1 MDVRARG
8 CRHAGARGGSEESVR
23 QNATYRGF
31 AVASPAGL
39 RYNAGMSYDLIV
51 IGGGPA
57 GYVGA
62 IRAAQLGKRVVCVE
76 RDRVG
81 GVCLNWGCIPT
92 KALLRN
98 AELYHTLEKRA
109 AEFGIEVDGLR
120 ANWQQVI
127 ARSRQVSER
136 LSNGIAFLF
145 KKNKVESLAG
155 EARIVSSGKVEVRA
169 ADGSVTL
176 LEGSKILVATGA
188 RTREVP
194 AFPFNGRTIIG
205 SKDALVREQR
215 PDSMLVI
222 GSGAIGTELSYV
234 YHCFGTKVTLVE
246 ALPRILPQED
256 DEVSQAMERAFKKQ
270 GITCMAGAKVES
282 LRDNG
287 DSVTASI
294 TAKNGRVQEL
304 TADVCLVA
312 IGVVPVVPE
321 AHGLELTDRGFI
333 KVNDRY
339 ETSIPGVFAA
349 GDCIGGV
356 MLAHTA
362 SYEALQAVEGMF
374 DSSFTPLQPHFV
386 PGCTYCHP
394 QVASVG
400 KRERELKEA
409 GVDYKVGKFSFQA
422 IGKAVAAGETE
433 GFVKLLFGR
442 ENGELLGAHIVGDQ
456 ATELIATP
464 ELALNAELTDADLE
478 AMIYAHPTLSEAL
491 HEAVLAADGR
501 ALHA

>member
-1 MDVRARG
+1 MPLFTVATPARM
-8 CRHAGARGGSEESVR
+8 
-23 QNATYRGF
+23 
-31 AVASPAGL
+31 

-76 RDRVG
+76 RERVG
-81 GVCLNWGCIPT
+81 GTCLNWGCIPT
-92 KALLRN
+92 KALLKN
-98 AELYHTLEKRA
+98 GEVYHTMAKRA
-109 AEFGIEVDGLR
+109 AEFGITAEGLSVDWT
-120 ANWQQVI
+120 AVI
-127 ARSRQVSER
+127 ARSRQISDR

-145 KKNKVESLAG
+145 KKNKIESITG
-155 EARIVSSGKVEVRA
+155 EAEVLGSGKVEVTA
-169 ADGSVTL
+169 PDGTVSI
-176 LEGSKILVATGA
+176 LEGSNVLIATGA

-205 SKDALVREQR
+205 SKDALVL
-215 PDSMLVI
+215 PKLPGSMIVI

-246 ALPRILPQED
+246 ALPRILPNED
-256 DEVSQAMERAFKKQ
+256 DEVCLAMERAFKKQ
-270 GITCMAGAKVES
+270 GITCLAGATVDALK
-282 LRDNG
+282 DNG
-287 DSVTASI
+287 ESVTASI
-294 TAKNGRVQEL
+294 TAKNGKTQEI

-321 AHGLELTDRGFI
+321 AKGLELTDRGFI

-339 ETSIPGVFAA
+339 ETSISGVYAA
-349 GDCIGGV
+349 GDCIGGI

-362 SYEALQAVEGMF
+362 SYEAEQAVEGMF
-374 DSSFTPLQPHFV
+374 DTHHTPKKPEIV

-409 GVDYKVGKFSFQA
+409 GVEYKVGKFPFQA
-422 IGKAVAAGETE
+422 IGKAVAAGETD
-433 GFVKLLFGR
+433 GFVKLLFGK
-442 ENGELLGAHIVGDQ
+442 ENGELLGAHIVGDT

-464 ELALNAELTDADLE
+464 ELALSSELTDEDLN
-478 AMIYAHPTLSEAL
+478 AMIYAHPTLAEAV

-501 ALHA
+501 AIHA

>member
-1 MDVRARG
+1 MPLFTVATPARM
-8 CRHAGARGGSEESVR
+8 
-23 QNATYRGF
+23 
-31 AVASPAGL
+31 
-39 RYNAGMSYDLIV
+39 RYNAHMSYDLIV

-76 RDRVG
+76 RERVG
-81 GVCLNWGCIPT
+81 GTCLNWGCIPT
-92 KALLRN
+92 KALLKN
-98 AELYHTLEKRA
+98 GEVYHTMSKRA
-109 AEFGIEVDGLR
+109 AEFGITAEGLSVDWS
-120 ANWQQVI
+120 AVI
-127 ARSRQVSER
+127 ARSRQISER

-145 KKNKVESLAG
+145 KKNKIESITGDAKILGTGRVEITAPDG
-155 EARIVSSGKVEVRA
+155 TVS
-169 ADGSVTL
+169 T
-176 LEGSKILVATGA
+176 LEGAHILIATGA

-205 SKDALVREQR
+205 SKDALVL
-215 PDSMLVI
+215 PKLPGSMIVI

-246 ALPRILPQED
+246 ALPRLLPNED
-256 DEVSQAMERAFKKQ
+256 DDVCLAMERAFKKQ
-270 GITCMAGAKVES
+270 GITCMPGATVDA

-287 DSVTASI
+287 ESVTATI
-294 TAKNGRVQEL
+294 TAKNGKSQEI

-321 AHGLELTDRGFI
+321 AKGLELTERGFI
-333 KVNDRY
+333 KVNERY
-339 ETSIPGVFAA
+339 ETSISGVYAA

-362 SYEALQAVEGMF
+362 SYEAEQAVEGMF
-374 DSSFTPLQPHFV
+374 DSTHTPLKPHII

-409 GVDYKVGKFSFQA
+409 GVEYKVGKFPFQA
-422 IGKAVAAGETE
+422 IGKAVAAGETD
-433 GFVKLLFGR
+433 GFVKLLFGK
-442 ENGELLGAHIVGDQ
+442 ENGELLGAHIVGDN

-464 ELALNAELTDADLE
+464 ELALSSELTDADLN
-478 AMIYAHPTLSEAL
+478 AMIYAHPTLAEAV
-491 HEAVLAADGR
+491 HEAVLAADG
-501 ALHA
+501 AAIHA